1 MKRKVLILCAFL
13 VLLAGSGL
21 FMLPRNQGSERA
33 SNSSA
38 SVPAEEAGKITV
50 SKSAAEKAV
59 EAMSLKEKIGQLFLI
74 CVTNSTVSAE
84 DIETYY
90 LGGYLFFADFFQLR
104 DKETVSADIAAY
116 QQAASTP
123 MLMAVDEEGET
134 VIRVSK
140 YPAFRDQPFAS
151 PQQLYNQGGL
161 DAVLAQEEEKSD
173 LLLSLGINVNL
184 APVCDMAEDKA
195 SFIYRRTLGQNAKT
209 TADYIAAVVSLMN
222 SKKIGSSLKHFPGYG
237 GNIDTHTGVARDPRP
252 YEDFTEKDF
261 LPFEAGIK
269 AGAPCVLVSH
279 NIVESMDPEKPASL
293 SKPVHEILRRELGF
307 EGVILTDDL
316 IMEGVQGY
324 SGEENIAVAAIQAGN
339 DLLCTAGYKEQI
351 PAVLE
356 AVKAGKISEK
366 QITESALRVLEWKE
380 KLGLLP
386 QEPPENGQ
394 RKSDQ

>member
-1 MKRKVLILCAFL
+1 MKRKVLILCAAL
-13 VLLAGSGL
+13 VLLVGSGL
-21 FMLPRNQGSERA
+21 FLLPRNQGPEGTSK
-33 SNSSA
+33 SSDSISA
-38 SVPAEEAGKITV
+38 KEAGKITV

-59 EAMSLKEKIGQLFLI
+59 ETMSLKEKIGQMFLV
-74 CVTNSTVSAE
+74 CVTNSTVSTE
-84 DIETYY
+84 DIKTYH
-90 LGGYLFFADFFQLR
+90 LGGYLFFADFFQIR
-104 DKETVSADIAAY
+104 DKETVSADIASY
-116 QQAASTP
+116 QQAADTP
-123 MLMAVDEEGET
+123 MFMAADEEGET

-151 PQQLYNQGGL
+151 PQRLYNQGGL

-184 APVCDMAEDKA
+184 TPVCDMTEDKA
-195 SFIYRRTLGQNAKT
+195 SFIYSRTLGQNAKT
-209 TADYIAAVVSLMN
+209 TADYIASVVTLMN
-222 SKKIGSSLKHFPGYG
+222 AKKIGSSLKHFPGYG
-237 GNIDTHTGVARDPRP
+237 GNSDTHTGVARDTRP
-252 YEDFTEKDF
+252 YKDFTEKDF

-293 SKPVHEILRRELGF
+293 SKPVHEILRKELGF
-307 EGVILTDDL
+307 SGVILTDDL

-351 PAVLE
+351 PAVVE
-356 AVKAGKISEK
+356 AVKAGKISKK

-380 KLGLLP
+380 RLGLLP
-386 QEPPENGQ
+386 QDSPEN
-394 RKSDQ
+394 DE